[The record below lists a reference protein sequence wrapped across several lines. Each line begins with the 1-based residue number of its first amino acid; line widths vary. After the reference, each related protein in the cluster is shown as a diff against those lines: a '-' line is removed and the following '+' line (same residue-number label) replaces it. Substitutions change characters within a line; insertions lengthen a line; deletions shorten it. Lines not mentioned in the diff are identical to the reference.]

1 LNKDIQSEGGVTL
14 CQSTKVRWLSIMQL
28 LGSIDLSF
36 KETKKILQEKKKPLS
51 IDRLVVKRLVHLLRP
66 FKHIMTIVQKGNEPS
81 LYLVLICVLTLR
93 KALTSFEN
101 LVKFNKENDNG
112 MSTKRKETD
121 DDESDW
127 ELEESDGKF
136 NHYDR

>member
-1 LNKDIQSEGGVTL
+1 
-14 CQSTKVRWLSIMQL
+14 
-28 LGSIDLSF
+28 
-36 KETKKILQEKKKPLS
+36 
-51 IDRLVVKRLVHLLRP
+51 
-66 FKHIMTIVQKGNEPS
+66 MTIVQKGNEPS

>member
-1 LNKDIQSEGGVTL
+1 LNKDIQSE
-14 CQSTKVRWLSIMQL
+14 VRWLSIMQL
-28 LGSIDLSF
+28 LGSIDRSF